1 VPFSPKNTFEGFTA
15 PLFFVTEVLKFPPQK
30 QITASQSVPE
40 NE

>member
-1 VPFSPKNTFEGFTA
+1 MDSQL
-15 PLFFVTEVLKFPPQK
+15 LFFVTEVLKFAPQK